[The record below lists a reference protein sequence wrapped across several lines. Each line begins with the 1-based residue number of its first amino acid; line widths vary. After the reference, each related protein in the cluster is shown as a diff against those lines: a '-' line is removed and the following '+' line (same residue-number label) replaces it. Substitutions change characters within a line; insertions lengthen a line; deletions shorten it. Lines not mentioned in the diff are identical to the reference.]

1 MAEPG
6 EEQGKAAEQE
16 KPAEKPAGEVQPA
29 GVKSTPDENSMAM
42 LAHLLA
48 LFTGFVGPLIIW
60 LMKKDESDLVNDQG
74 KEALNFGISISIC
87 YSIAVVLTMTIVLAV
102 IGIPLG
108 LAVLIFAIVNIISAA
123 MAANKGERF
132 RYPLCIRLIK

>member
-1 MAEPG
+1 
-6 EEQGKAAEQE
+6 
-16 KPAEKPAGEVQPA
+16 
-29 GVKSTPDENSMAM
+29 MAM

>member
-29 GVKSTPDENSMAM
+29 GVKSTPDEKTMAM

-48 LFTGFVGPLIIW
+48 LVSGFVGPLIIW
-60 LMKKDESDLVNDQG
+60 LVKKDESDYVDDQG
-74 KEALNFGISISIC
+74 KEALNFQISIFIYMSVAGL
-87 YSIAVVLTMTIVLAV
+87 SMFVL
-102 IGIPLG
+102 IGILLLP
-108 LAVLIFAIVNIISAA
+108 AVCIFDLVNVIRGA
-123 MAANKGERF
+123 MAANKGKRF

>member
-16 KPAEKPAGEVQPA
+16 KPAEEPAGEVQPA

-74 KEALNFGISISIC
+74 KEALNFGISITIYYAVAGLSI
-87 YSIAVVLTMTIVLAV
+87 IVIVGFLLLPAVW
-102 IGIPLG
+102 
-108 LAVLIFAIVNIISAA
+108 IFAIINIIRAA
-123 MAANKGERF
+123 IAANKGERF

>member
-6 EEQGKAAEQE
+6 EGQGKAAEQE

-29 GVKSTPDENSMAM
+29 GVKSTPDEKTMAM

-48 LFTGFVGPLIIW
+48 LVSGFVGPLIIW
-60 LMKKDESDLVNDQG
+60 LIKKDESDFVNDQG
-74 KEALNFGISISIC
+74 KEALNFGISITI
-87 YSIAVVLTMTIVLAV
+87 YSFVAGLSLMVV
-102 IGIPLG
+102 IGILLMP
-108 LAVLIFAIVNIISAA
+108 AVGIFALVNIIRAA

>member
-60 LMKKDESDLVNDQG
+60 LMKKDESDFVNEQG
-74 KEALNFGISISIC
+74 KEALNFGISLTIY
-87 YSIAVVLTMTIVLAV
+87 YSVAVPSLIVLIGFLLLPAV
-102 IGIPLG
+102 G
-108 LAVLIFAIVNIISAA
+108 IFALVNIIRAA

-132 RYPLCIRLIK
+132 RYPLCIRFIK

>member
-29 GVKSTPDENSMAM
+29 GVKSTPDEKTMAM

-48 LFTGFVGPLIIW
+48 LVSGFVGPLIIW
-60 LMKKDESDLVNDQG
+60 LIKKDESDFVDDQG
-74 KEALNFGISISIC
+74 KEALNFGISITI
-87 YSIAVVLTMTIVLAV
+87 YSFVAGLSLMVV
-102 IGIPLG
+102 IGILLMP
-108 LAVLIFAIVNIISAA
+108 AVGIFALVNIIRAA

>member
-60 LMKKDESDLVNDQG
+60 LMKKDESDFVNEQG
-74 KEALNFGISISIC
+74 KEALNFGISLTIY
-87 YSIAVVLTMTIVLAV
+87 YSVAVPSLIVV
-102 IGIPLG
+102 IGFLLLP
-108 LAVLIFAIVNIISAA
+108 AVGIFALVNIIRAA

-132 RYPLCIRLIK
+132 RYPLCIRFIK

>member
-1 MAEPG
+1 
-6 EEQGKAAEQE
+6 
-16 KPAEKPAGEVQPA
+16 
-29 GVKSTPDENSMAM
+29 M

-60 LMKKDESDLVNDQG
+60 LMKKDESHFVNEQG
-74 KEALNFGISISIC
+74 KEALNFGISITI
-87 YSIAVVLTMTIVLAV
+87 YSFVAGLSLMVV
-102 IGIPLG
+102 IGILLMP
-108 LAVLIFAIVNIISAA
+108 AVGIFALVNIIRAA

>member
-16 KPAEKPAGEVQPA
+16 KPAEQPAGEVQPA
-29 GVKSTPDENSMAM
+29 GVKSTPDEKTMAM

-48 LFTGFVGPLIIW
+48 LVSGFVGPLIIW
-60 LMKKDESDLVNDQG
+60 LVKKDQSDYVDDQG
-74 KEALNFGISISIC
+74 KEALNFQISIFIYMSVAGL
-87 YSIAVVLTMTIVLAV
+87 SMFVL
-102 IGIPLG
+102 IGILLLP
-108 LAVLIFAIVNIISAA
+108 AVWIFDIVNVIRGAI
-123 MAANKGERF
+123 AANKGERF

>member
-16 KPAEKPAGEVQPA
+16 KPAERPAGEVQPA
-29 GVKSTPDENSMAM
+29 GVKSTPDENSIAM

-60 LMKKDESDLVNDQG
+60 LMKKDESDFVNEQG
-74 KEALNFGISISIC
+74 KEALNFGISLTIY
-87 YSIAVVLTMTIVLAV
+87 YSVAVPSLIVV
-102 IGIPLG
+102 IGFLLLP
-108 LAVLIFAIVNIISAA
+108 AVGIFALVNIIRAA
-123 MAANKGERF
+123 IAANKGERF